1 LLGYLERMLRE
12 VGALYRNQPGVLAV
26 VRLIGAIPE
35 LREAEQAHDA
45 AVVASVTS
53 AMCHFAPDADAAEV
67 RSAASCLIIMGH
79 GVLSECLIAQAD
91 DATRL
96 LRMFRLS
103 VYAIATAILLPV
115 KR

>member
-1 LLGYLERMLRE
+1 MCCAAAKRPSTR
-12 VGALYRNQPGVLAV
+12 VKNAV
-26 VRLIGAIPE
+26 YG
-35 LREAEQAHDA
+35 HA

-67 RSAASCLIIMGH
+67 RSAASCMIIMGH
-79 GVLSECLIAQAD
+79 GVLSECLVTQAD
-91 DATRL
+91 DAARL